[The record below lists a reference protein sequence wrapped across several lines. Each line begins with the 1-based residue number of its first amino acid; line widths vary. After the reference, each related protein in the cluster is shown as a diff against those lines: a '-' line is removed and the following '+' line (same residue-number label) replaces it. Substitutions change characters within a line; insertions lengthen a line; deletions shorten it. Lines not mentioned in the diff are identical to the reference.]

1 MRFTL
6 ATAIT
11 ALPVFVTAVPQLA
24 KQGGMAIPLT
34 LSKGSSLVNADK
46 SVNFE
51 ALNSHVASTTA
62 KISRG
67 FDNFEKNT
75 GAPHPAVKGARQR
88 ASGGLPI
95 DSLTARPML
104 WFGTITVGTPP
115 RLYTVEFD
123 TGSGH
128 VFLIRDFFL
137 PGVDNDGTCD
147 GHDLYDPQSSLTS
160 VDLNKFFVVLFGN
173 SDNAHG
179 QQYTDN
185 ITIAGLE
192 AIDQTLG
199 VAQHYS
205 PGLQVGRFFPDGLLG
220 MAFQA
225 MSSNDASPVFQTL
238 VTQGQTDEPVF
249 AFNLAGP
256 NPELYIGGTNPD
268 MYIGDFSWTSVVQH
282 GYWEVMM
289 DNVIGNGQVT
299 LTNVPC
305 IIDTGSH
312 YIQGTPL
319 DVANLYGAIGGTR
332 APNSNAFYTFPCD
345 AIPSVSFTFGGTS
358 FPISAAALNL
368 GMNPKNP
375 SMCIGSIVAD
385 NHRSWIVGSIFLSS
399 VYTAFDLANVRVG
412 FATLA

>member
-6 ATAIT
+6 ARVIT
-11 ALPVFVTAVPQLA
+11 ALPVFVAAVPQLA
-24 KQGGMAIPLT
+24 KQGGTAIPLT
-34 LSKGSSLVNADK
+34 FSKGSSLVNADN
-46 SVNFE
+46 SVNFG
-51 ALNSHVASTTA
+51 ALDSHVASTTA
-62 KISRG
+62 KISHG

-75 GAPHPAVKGARQR
+75 GAPHPAVEGSQKR

-95 DSLTARPML
+95 DSLSARPML

-123 TGSGH
+123 TGSS
-128 VFLIRDFFL
+128 DFFL

-147 GHDLYDPQSSLTS
+147 GHNLYDPQSSLTS
-160 VDLNKFFVVLFGN
+160 VELNKFFAISFGN

-192 AIDQTLG
+192 AKDQTLG
-199 VAQHYS
+199 VAQYYS

-289 DNVIGNGQVT
+289 DNVIGNGQIT
-299 LTNVPC
+299 LTNVAC

-312 YIQGTPL
+312 YIQGTRL
-319 DVANLYGAIGGTR
+319 DVANLYEAIGGTR
-332 APNSNAFYTFPCD
+332 VPTSNAFYHYPCND
-345 AIPSVSFTFGGTS
+345 IPRVSFTFGGTS
-358 FPISAAALNL
+358 FPISAAALTL
-368 GMNPKNP
+368 GRNPHAP
-375 SMCIGSIVAD
+375 SMCVGSIVAGK
-385 NHRSWIVGSIFLSS
+385 HRFWVLGSVFVRS
-399 VYTAFDLANVRVG
+399 VYTAFDLANARVG

>member
-6 ATAIT
+6 ARVIT

-24 KQGGMAIPLT
+24 KQGGMVISLT
-34 LSKGSSLVNADK
+34 LSKSSLLINADK
-46 SVNFE
+46 NVNFE
-51 ALNSHVASTTA
+51 VLNSHVASTTA

-75 GAPHPAVKGARQR
+75 SALHPAVKGARKR
-88 ASGGLPI
+88 TSGGLPI
-95 DSLTARPML
+95 DSLSARPML

-123 TGSGH
+123 TGSSD
-128 VFLIRDFFL
+128 LFL

-160 VDLNKFFVVLFGN
+160 IDLDKPFALGFGN
-173 SDNAHG
+173 SDNAHS

-192 AIDQTLG
+192 AKDQTLG

-205 PGLQVGRFFPDGLLG
+205 PGLQVRKFFPDGLLG

-225 MSSNDASPVFQTL
+225 MSSYDASPVFQTL
-238 VTQGQTDEPVF
+238 VTQGGTDEPVF
-249 AFNLAGP
+249 AFNLAGSD
-256 NPELYIGGTNPD
+256 PELYIGGTNPD

-282 GYWEVMM
+282 GYREVIM
-289 DNVIGNGQVT
+289 DNVVGNGQVT
-299 LTNVPC
+299 LTNVAC
-305 IIDTGSH
+305 IIDTGTFF
-312 YIQGTPL
+312 IQGSPL
-319 DVANLYGAIGGTR
+319 DVANLYIGGTL
-332 APNSNAFYTFPCD
+332 AHNSNAFYNLPCN

-358 FPISAAALNL
+358 FPISTAALTI
-368 GMNPKNP
+368 GRNPNAP
-375 SMCIGSIVAD
+375 SMCVGSIVAGK
-385 NHRSWIVGSIFLSS
+385 HRFWITGSIFLCS
-399 VYTAFDLANVRVG
+399 VYTAFDLANACVG
-412 FATLA
+412 FAMLA

>member
-6 ATAIT
+6 ARVIT

-24 KQGGMAIPLT
+24 KQGGTAIPLT
-34 LSKGSSLVNADK
+34 LSKSSSLVNADK

-51 ALNSHVASTTA
+51 VFNSLVASTTA

-75 GAPHPAVKGARQR
+75 GAMHAAVKGARKR

-95 DSLTARPML
+95 DSLSARPML

-123 TGSGH
+123 TGSSD
-128 VFLIRDFFL
+128 LFL

-147 GHDLYDPQSSLTS
+147 GHDLYDPQSSLTC
-160 VDLNKFFVVLFGN
+160 VDLNKVFAVGFGN
-173 SDNAHG
+173 SDTAHG
-179 QQYTDN
+179 QLCTDN

-192 AIDQTLG
+192 AKDQTLG
-199 VAQHYS
+199 VALHYS

-225 MSSNDASPVFQTL
+225 ISSYDASPPFQTL
-238 VTQGQTDEPVF
+238 VTQGQTDQPVF

-256 NPELYIGGTNPD
+256 DPELYIGGTNPD
-268 MYIGDFSWTSVVQH
+268 MYIGDFTWTSVVQH
-282 GYWEVMM
+282 GYWEVIME
-289 DNVIGNGQVT
+289 NVLGNGKVT
-299 LTNVPC
+299 QTNVAC
-305 IIDTGSH
+305 IIDTGT
-312 YIQGTPL
+312 YLIQGTPL
-319 DVANLYGAIGGTR
+319 DVANLYKAIGGTR
-332 APNSNAFYTFPCD
+332 APNSDTFYNFPCN
-345 AIPSVSFTFGGTS
+345 AIPSVSLTFSGTS

-368 GMNPKNP
+368 GRNPNAP
-375 SMCIGSIVAD
+375 SMCIGSIVAGK
-385 NHRSWIVGSIFLSS
+385 HGFWIIGSIFLRS
-399 VYTAFDLANVRVG
+399 VYTAFDLANARVG
-412 FATLA
+412 FTTLA